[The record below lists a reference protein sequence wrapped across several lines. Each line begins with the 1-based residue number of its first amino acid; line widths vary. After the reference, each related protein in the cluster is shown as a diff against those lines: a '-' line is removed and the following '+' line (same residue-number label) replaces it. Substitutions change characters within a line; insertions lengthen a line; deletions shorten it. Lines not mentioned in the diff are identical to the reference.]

1 MKGDL
6 IKLLGLVWMCAT
18 VYMLYMIYID
28 IAYIADLVSAYMQML
43 VQNIRK

>member
-1 MKGDL
+1 MKNDL
-6 IKLLGLVWMCAT
+6 KKLLVLVWMCFTA
-18 VYMLYMIYID
+18 YMIYEIYID